1 MKSRFQ
7 TITRVVERSQHVGSP
22 QTIRSPVTDGGST
35 LEFSL
40 EPIRPFRLDLTVW
53 TLRRRASNLIDR
65 WDGQTYRRV
74 LMLKNSPVE
83 VAVNQSG
90 SASAARLHATLAG
103 SRMLPETR
111 ALAVQSLERLLGLRI
126 SLTEFYRHAGLD
138 KKLAPLVE
146 RFRGAKPPRFPTL
159 FEGLVNAIACQ
170 QMSLSLGIIL
180 LNRLAE
186 NFGRSVESAGKKA
199 YAFPRPEDLANREP
213 GDFRELGFSLQKGR
227 AIIGLAR
234 VCAAGEIDSQT
245 LEGLDNSSVVNH
257 LLELRGIGRWSA
269 EYVLLRGLGRLDVYP
284 GDDVGA
290 RNNLKR
296 WLNLRKPLDYE
307 GVRRITKRWQPYA
320 GLVYFHMLLDRLA
333 AAGNFEEMT
342 ATNNLIQRSKCF

>member
-1 MKSRFQ
+1 MVHRPQ
-7 TITRVVERSQHVGSP
+7 RAGSP
-22 QTIRSPVTDGGST
+22 QALRSQVGGDGST

-83 VAVNQSG
+83 VAVSQSG
-90 SASAARLHATLAG
+90 GPSAARLQATLRG
-103 SRMLPETR
+103 SRILPETKV
-111 ALAVQSLERLLGLRI
+111 LAVQSLERLLGLRI
-126 SLTEFYRHAGLD
+126 NLTEFYRRAGTD
-138 KKLAPLVE
+138 KKLCPLVK
-146 RFRGAKPPRFPTL
+146 RFRGTKPPRFPTL
-159 FEGLVNAIACQ
+159 FEGLINAIACQ

-180 LNRLAE
+180 LSRLAE
-186 NFGRSVESAGKKA
+186 NFGRSNETTGEKA
-199 YAFPRPEDLANREP
+199 YAFPRPEDLVDLEP

-227 AIIGLAR
+227 AIVALAR
-234 VCAAGEIDSQT
+234 LCAAGEIHLEK
-245 LEGLDNSSVVNH
+245 LEGLDNPSVVNQ
-257 LLELRGIGRWSA
+257 LLQLRGIGRWSA

-284 GDDVGA
+284 GDDVGS

-296 WLNLRKPLDYE
+296 WLNLRKPLDYDA
-307 GVRRITKRWQPYA
+307 VRRVTKRWQPYA

-333 AAGNFEEMT
+333 AAGNFSSE
-342 ATNNLIQRSKCF
+342 

>member
-1 MKSRFQ
+1 MQSRFQ
-7 TITRVVERSQHVGSP
+7 TSARIVQRPQRTHSARKVRSRVIEA
-22 QTIRSPVTDGGST
+22 GST

-40 EPIRPFRLDLTVW
+40 TPVPPFRLDLTVW

-74 LMLKNSPVE
+74 LALQNFPVE
-83 VAVNQSG
+83 VAVTQTG
-90 SASAARLHATLAG
+90 SANTARLHVTLTGSRIFPETKTLAI
-103 SRMLPETR
+103 
-111 ALAVQSLERLLGLRI
+111 QSLERLLGLRI
-126 SLTEFYRHAGLD
+126 DLTEFYRLSATD
-138 KKLAPLVE
+138 KKLSPLVQ

-180 LNRLAE
+180 LSRLAE
-186 NFGRSVESAGKKA
+186 DFGKSIKSADGKVH
-199 YAFPRPEDLANREP
+199 AFPCPEDVMKLEP
-213 GDFRELGFSLQKGR
+213 LDFRKLGFSLQKGR
-227 AIIGLAR
+227 AIIALAHS
-234 VCAAGEIDSQT
+234 CSAGGIQ
-245 LEGLDNSSVVNH
+245 LEQLEKLDNQSVVDQ

-269 EYVLLRGLGRLDVYP
+269 EYVLLRGLGRLNVYP

-296 WLNLRKPLDYE
+296 WLNLRNPLDYD
-307 GVRRITKRWQPYA
+307 GVGRITKRWQPYA

-333 AAGNFEEMT
+333 AAGSLEMT
-342 ATNNLIQRSKCF
+342 NDEV